1 MSDLPEAFFDLDDV
15 RRMVTKWAVDCGK
28 RVKARRG
35 ELGWDR
41 RQLAAM
47 TGTTEATVH
56 RIEAGTLNP
65 RDHLKLV
72 FAATLQVEV
81 AELWPYPLRADVY
94 AGTAA

>member
-1 MSDLPEAFFDLDDV
+1 MTDLPEAFFDLDEM
-15 RRMVTKWAVDCGK
+15 RRMVSKWAVDCGE
-28 RVKARRG
+28 RVTNRRK

-56 RIEAGTLNP
+56 RVEEGKINP
-65 RDHLKLV
+65 REHLKLI

-81 AELWPYPLRADVY
+81 SDLWPYPTRADVY
-94 AGTAA
+94 AKSVA